1 MEEKLFVE
9 FIRFQI
15 VDIVVLLVL
24 LKSYYSGKRLP
35 LLSTKCFSA
44 MLITA
49 CINLICDIA
58 SVYAITHFYY
68 MPLWVVRLIHQL
80 FIGTLM
86 VMIFMMFLYVVFLG
100 RQQKRLKW
108 YQIVLIILPF
118 LGGLYFI
125 VFGELNYY
133 HTMNNYYSYGPMA
146 YSLYAVLA
154 VYMLATNVYVIT
166 HKKNYRSETRYAIR
180 TGTMLW
186 IVAAI
191 IQAVFKQLLIS
202 GVGVMLMMLHLYLS
216 LESPS
221 ELYDVPSNS
230 FNRRA
235 FNLYISEALGRKKP
249 AYIVNIV
256 FSGLVVVQS
265 KFGFQRANEML
276 GEFAKAIKE
285 KSGKEKVFHYRGNA
299 LAIFVEAKKQ
309 DVNVLCYSLDM
320 AIKEVWA
327 REKLCHISS
336 YHMDVLECPQYA
348 STSAETVS
356 VLDFMYDFQIERK
369 KYIRFVDET
378 HVARMNRSA
387 AIDVI
392 LDRAIESDGFAVMLQ
407 PIYSHKDRC
416 FSSAEALVRIKD
428 TETIGFISPD
438 EFIPIAERKGVVSK
452 IDEIVF
458 TKVCELAKAEKLWD
472 MGVDYIE
479 VNLSGI
485 DASEMGTASNY
496 ESIMARIGVPAS
508 FFNFEIT
515 ETAAVEAGES
525 VRDNIKRFTDL
536 GSCFSID
543 DFGTGYSNLAKLAE
557 MTYSLVKID
566 KSLIWPCFDAKIKD
580 NAEKA
585 TVILESVAMMANKLG
600 KGMVAEGV
608 ETKEQAD
615 KLISLGV
622 DHLQGYYF
630 SRPIPFEEY
639 LKFIKENNKK
649 QAKPKKA
656 TVSKG

>member
-1 MEEKLFVE
+1 MEEKLFME

-15 VDIVVLLVL
+15 VDIAVLLVL
-24 LKSYYSGKRLP
+24 LKSYFSGKRIP

-49 CINLICDIA
+49 CVNLVFDVA

-68 MPLWVVRLIHQL
+68 MPLWLVRLIHQV

-86 VMIFMMFLYVVFLG
+86 IMIFMMFLYVVFLG
-100 RQQKRLKW
+100 RQQRRLKW
-108 YQIVLIILPF
+108 YQIVLIISPF
-118 LGGLYFI
+118 LAGLYFVI
-125 VFGELNYY
+125 FGELNYY
-133 HTMNNYYSYGPMA
+133 HTMNSYYSYGPMA

-154 VYMLATNVYVIT
+154 VYMLATNFYVIL
-166 HKKNYRSETRYAIR
+166 HKKNYRRETRYAIR
-180 TGTMLW
+180 TGALLW
-186 IVAAI
+186 IVAGI

-221 ELYDVPSNS
+221 ELYDVQSNS

-235 FNLYISEALGRKKP
+235 FNLYVSEALGRKKP
-249 AYIVNIV
+249 AYVVNIV
-256 FSGLVVVQS
+256 FTGLVVVQS

-276 GEFAKAIKE
+276 GEFAKAIME
-285 KSGKEKVFHYRGNA
+285 KCGKEKVFHYRGNA

-320 AIKEVWA
+320 AIKEVWT
-327 REKLCHISS
+327 REKLCYISD
-336 YHMDVLECPQYA
+336 YHMDVLECPKYA
-348 STSAETVS
+348 LTSAETVS
-356 VLDFMYDFQIERK
+356 VLDFMYDFPIEHK

-378 HVARMNRSA
+378 HVERMKRDA

-392 LDRAIESDGFAVMLQ
+392 LDRAIQSDGFSVVLQ
-407 PIYSHKDRC
+407 PIYSHKNKC

-428 TETIGFISPD
+428 TTTVGFISPD
-438 EFIPIAERKGVVSK
+438 VFIPIAERKGVVSK

-458 TKVCELAKAEKLWD
+458 TKVCELAKEEKLWD
-472 MGVDYIE
+472 MGVEYIE

-485 DASEMGTASNY
+485 DASETGTASNY
-496 ESIMARIGVPAS
+496 ERIMERIGVPAS

-525 VRDNIKRFTDL
+525 VRENIKRFTDL
-536 GSCFSID
+536 GSNFSID
-543 DFGTGYSNLAKLAE
+543 DFGTGYSNLAQLAA

-566 KSLIWPCFDAKIKD
+566 KSLIWPCFDDSNKVKTG
-580 NAEKA
+580 NA

-630 SRPIPFEEY
+630 SRPIPPEEY
-639 LKFIKENNKK
+639 VKFIKENNKK
-649 QAKPKKA
+649 QAKSKKA
-656 TVSKG
+656 TV